1 VGLDGSA
8 QKDNQF
14 SSETGGVIMS
24 LESPVSLDEAKD
36 HLRVVT
42 SLCLA
47 ATDFAEKFQNRTF
60 VKRTRTMVLDAFPT
74 VIRPPWPPLI
84 SAVILYVD
92 ADGADQTLA
101 AANYRVDAVTEPGR
115 ITVAYGLSWP
125 TIRAVT
131 NAITITYLA
140 GYGTAAAVPDDVK
153 AAIKLIVGHLYEHRE
168 AMSEGQIY
176 EVPMAAKSL
185 LYTNRIMLET
195 R

>member
-1 VGLDGSA
+1 MAL
-8 QKDNQF
+8 Q
-14 SSETGGVIMS
+14 
-24 LESPVSLDEAKD
+24 SPVTLDEAKD

-42 SLCLA
+42 TDEDQYISSLCLA

-84 SAVILYVD
+84 SVTTLKYID
-92 ADGADQTLA
+92 SDGAEQTLS
-101 AANYRVDAVTEPGR
+101 NTLYRVDAVTEPGR
-115 ITVAYGLSWP
+115 ITVAYNETWP

-168 AMSEGQIY
+168 AVSEGQIY

-185 LYTNRIMLET
+185 LYTNRIMLEM